1 MKETDLHKYQL
12 ACVQHIIEHPFCGV
26 FVDMG
31 LGKTISTLTA
41 INYLMFD
48 YCEVNSVLVIAPKRV
63 AESVWQEEA
72 EKWEHTKH
80 LRFSKIIGTA
90 KQRIAAVMET
100 KADIYIISR
109 DNVAWLCALYGG
121 GKLPFDMVV
130 VDELSSFK
138 SYKSERFKALRGAR
152 PYLKRLVGLTGTPAP
167 NGLIDL
173 WPQIYLMDRG
183 ERLEKTISRY
193 RERYFR
199 PGQTNGHVVYSYD
212 LMSDSE
218 YLIHKK
224 IEDICISMKA
234 DDYLEMPFRTDNYIK
249 LRMPEAL
256 KKQYDDFEKNKVLDL
271 ISAAET
277 IEQEDENGNSVFV
290 EKPVEVNVV
299 NAAALSNKLL
309 QFANG
314 AIYDEERNVFPIHDI
329 KLEALKEIIEDANGQ
344 SVLVAWTYQFDRDR
358 IVEYLK
364 KYKPR
369 ELKNNKDIED
379 WNAGKIQVML
389 AHPASAGH
397 GLNLQAGGSIIVWF
411 GQTWSLELYQQFN
424 ARLYRQGQQNHVVIN
439 HLILQGTH
447 DEDVIRALKAKDK
460 KQNAL
465 MNSIK
470 AKIDK
475 YKNIC
480 NMGRNGKQ
488 TPVFPEMVKF
498 VNDNVGK
505 VVSSSEILLG
515 KEPGRNSETA
525 YLYKFVKLG
534 YVEPVDDNSFVKDK
548 TASFKVIKEF
558 PKHYNSV
565 MFMDELR
572 VANGYIPDNHK
583 RKVY

>member
-1 MKETDLHKYQL
+1 MKETDLHGYQRATVEFIL
-12 ACVQHIIEHPFCGV
+12 THPYCGV
-26 FVDMG
+26 FLDLG
-31 LGKTISTLTA
+31 LGKTVSTLTA
-41 INYLMFD
+41 VNYLMND
-48 YCEVNSVLVIAPKRV
+48 YCEINSVLVIAPKRV

-72 EKWEHTKH
+72 EKWDHLKH

-193 RERYFR
+193 REKYFR

-234 DDYLEMPFRTDNYIK
+234 NDYLEMPERTDNYIK
-249 LRMPEAL
+249 LKMPEQI

-271 ISAAET
+271 FKP
-277 IEQEDENGNSVFV
+277 EQEYLDNADKWVD
-290 EKPVEVNVV
+290 KPVEINVV

-314 AIYDEERNVFPIHDI
+314 AVYDENRKVFPIHDI

-397 GLNLQAGGSIIVWF
+397 GLNLQAGGSIIIWF

-424 ARLYRQGQQNHVVIN
+424 ARLYRQGQRNHVIIN

-447 DEDVIRALKAKDK
+447 DEDVIRALKNKDK

-465 MNSIK
+465 MDSIK

-475 YKNIC
+475 YKKY
-480 NMGRNGKQ
+480 M
-488 TPVFPEMVKF
+488 
-498 VNDNVGK
+498 
-505 VVSSSEILLG
+505 
-515 KEPGRNSETA
+515 
-525 YLYKFVKLG
+525 
-534 YVEPVDDNSFVKDK
+534 
-548 TASFKVIKEF
+548 
-558 PKHYNSV
+558 
-565 MFMDELR
+565 
-572 VANGYIPDNHK
+572 
-583 RKVY
+583 

>member
-1 MKETDLHKYQL
+1 MKEADLHKYQK
-12 ACVQHIIEHPFCGV
+12 ACVEHIITHPFCGV
-26 FVDMG
+26 FLDMG
-31 LGKTISTLTA
+31 LGKTVSTLTA

-48 YCEVNSVLVIAPKRV
+48 YLEINSVLVIAPKRV

-72 EKWEHTKH
+72 EKWDHLKH
-80 LRFSKIIGTA
+80 LRFSKIIGSA
-90 KQRIAAVMET
+90 KQRISAVMDT

-130 VDELSSFK
+130 IDELSSFK

-193 RERYFR
+193 REKYFR

-234 DDYLEMPFRTDNYIK
+234 NDYLEMPERTDNYIK
-249 LRMPEAL
+249 LKMPEQI

-271 ISAAET
+271 FKP
-277 IEQEDENGNSVFV
+277 EQEYLDNADKWVD
-290 EKPVEVNVV
+290 KPVEINAV

-314 AIYDEERNVFPIHDI
+314 AVYGSDEAVRKVYPVHDI

-344 SVLVAWTYQFDRDR
+344 SVLVAWTFQFDRDR
-358 IVEYLK
+358 IMDYLK

-369 ELKNNKDIED
+369 ELKTNKDIED

-397 GLNLQAGGSIIVWF
+397 GLNLQAGGNLIVWF

-424 ARLYRQGQQNHVVIN
+424 ARLYRQGQKNHVIIN

-447 DEDVIRALKAKDK
+447 DEDVIRALKNKDK

-465 MNSIK
+465 MDSIK

-475 YKNIC
+475 YKKY
-480 NMGRNGKQ
+480 M
-488 TPVFPEMVKF
+488 
-498 VNDNVGK
+498 
-505 VVSSSEILLG
+505 
-515 KEPGRNSETA
+515 
-525 YLYKFVKLG
+525 
-534 YVEPVDDNSFVKDK
+534 
-548 TASFKVIKEF
+548 
-558 PKHYNSV
+558 
-565 MFMDELR
+565 
-572 VANGYIPDNHK
+572 
-583 RKVY
+583 

>member
-12 ACVQHIIEHPFCGV
+12 ACVEHIITHPFCGV
-26 FVDMG
+26 FLEMG
-31 LGKTISTLTA
+31 LGKTVSALTA

-48 YCEVNSVLVIAPKRV
+48 YLEINSVLVIAPKRV

-72 EKWEHTKH
+72 EKWDHLKH

-90 KQRIAAVMET
+90 KQRITAVMET

-109 DNVAWLCALYGG
+109 DNIAWLCALYGG
-121 GKLPFDMVV
+121 GKLPFDMVII
-130 VDELSSFK
+130 DELSSFK

-173 WPQIYLMDRG
+173 WSQIYLMDRG

-199 PGQTNGHVVYSYD
+199 PGQTNGHVVYSYN
-212 LMSDSE
+212 LMDNSE

-224 IEDICISMKA
+224 IEDICISMKS
-234 DDYLEMPFRTDNYIK
+234 DDYLEMPLRTDNYIK
-249 LRMPEAL
+249 LRMPEDI

-271 ISAAET
+271 INTTE
-277 IEQEDENGNSVFV
+277 IVEQKDENGNSTFI
-290 EKPVEVNVV
+290 EKPIEVNVI
-299 NAAALSNKLL
+299 NAVALSNKLL

-358 IVEYLK
+358 IVKYLK
-364 KYKPR
+364 KYNPR
-369 ELKNNKDIED
+369 ELKNNRDIED
-379 WNAGKIQVML
+379 WNNGKIQVML

-397 GLNLQAGGSIIVWF
+397 GLNLQAGGNIIVWF

-424 ARLYRQGQQNHVVIN
+424 ARLYRQGQQNCVVIN
-439 HLILQGTH
+439 HLILQDTH

-465 MNSIK
+465 MDSIK

-475 YKNIC
+475 YK
-480 NMGRNGKQ
+480 
-488 TPVFPEMVKF
+488 KF
-498 VNDNVGK
+498 
-505 VVSSSEILLG
+505 
-515 KEPGRNSETA
+515 
-525 YLYKFVKLG
+525 
-534 YVEPVDDNSFVKDK
+534 
-548 TASFKVIKEF
+548 
-558 PKHYNSV
+558 
-565 MFMDELR
+565 M
-572 VANGYIPDNHK
+572 
-583 RKVY
+583 

>member
-1 MKETDLHKYQL
+1 MLTEANLHNYQK
-12 ACVQHIIEHPFCGV
+12 ACVEHIIAHPYCGV
-26 FVDMG
+26 FLEMG
-31 LGKTISTLTA
+31 LGKTVSTLTA
-41 INYLMFD
+41 VNSLMND

-72 EKWEHTKH
+72 EKWGHLKH
-80 LRFSKIIGTA
+80 LRFSKIIGSV
-90 KQRIAAVMET
+90 KQRISAVMDT

-109 DNVAWLCALYGG
+109 DNIAWLCALYGG

-130 VDELSSFK
+130 IDELSSFK

-199 PGQTNGHVVYSYD
+199 PGQSNGNVVYSYN

-234 DDYLEMPFRTDNYIK
+234 DDYLEMPERTDNYIK
-249 LRMPEAL
+249 LRMPEQI

-271 ISAAET
+271 FKPEHEYLDNA
-277 IEQEDENGNSVFV
+277 NKSV
-290 EKPVEVNVV
+290 EINAV

-314 AIYDEERNVFPIHDI
+314 AVYDENRKVFPIHDI

-344 SVLVAWTYQFDRDR
+344 SVLVAWTFQFDRDR
-358 IVEYLK
+358 IMDYLK

-369 ELKNNKDIED
+369 ELKTNKDIED

-397 GLNLQAGGSIIVWF
+397 GLNLQAGGNLIVWF

-424 ARLYRQGQQNHVVIN
+424 ARLYRQGQRNNVIIN

-447 DEDVIRALKAKDK
+447 DEDVIKALKNKDK
-460 KQNAL
+460 KQSSL
-465 MNSIK
+465 MDSIK

-475 YKNIC
+475 YKKY
-480 NMGRNGKQ
+480 M
-488 TPVFPEMVKF
+488 
-498 VNDNVGK
+498 
-505 VVSSSEILLG
+505 
-515 KEPGRNSETA
+515 
-525 YLYKFVKLG
+525 
-534 YVEPVDDNSFVKDK
+534 
-548 TASFKVIKEF
+548 
-558 PKHYNSV
+558 
-565 MFMDELR
+565 
-572 VANGYIPDNHK
+572 
-583 RKVY
+583 

>member
-1 MKETDLHKYQL
+1 MKETDLHKYQK
-12 ACVQHIIEHPFCGV
+12 ACVEHIITHPFCGV
-26 FVDMG
+26 FLDMG
-31 LGKTISTLTA
+31 LGKTVSTLTA

-48 YCEVNSVLVIAPKRV
+48 YLEINSVLVIAPKRV

-72 EKWEHTKH
+72 EKWDHLKH
-80 LRFSKIIGTA
+80 LSFSKIIGSA
-90 KQRIAAVMET
+90 KQRISAVMDT

-130 VDELSSFK
+130 IDELSSFK

-193 RERYFR
+193 REKYFC

-234 DDYLEMPFRTDNYIK
+234 DDYLEMPERTDNYIK
-249 LRMPEAL
+249 LKMPEQI

-271 ISAAET
+271 FKS
-277 IEQEDENGNSVFV
+277 EQEYLDNADKWVD
-290 EKPVEVNVV
+290 KPVEINAV

-314 AIYDEERNVFPIHDI
+314 AVYDENREVFPIHDI

-344 SVLVAWTYQFDRDR
+344 SVLVAWTFQFDRDR
-358 IVEYLK
+358 IMDYLK

-369 ELKNNKDIED
+369 ELKTNKDIED

-397 GLNLQAGGSIIVWF
+397 GLNLQAGGNLIVWF

-424 ARLYRQGQQNHVVIN
+424 ARLYRQGQKNHVVIN

-447 DEDVIRALKAKDK
+447 DEDVIRALKNKDK
-460 KQNAL
+460 KQNTL

-475 YKNIC
+475 YKKY
-480 NMGRNGKQ
+480 M
-488 TPVFPEMVKF
+488 
-498 VNDNVGK
+498 
-505 VVSSSEILLG
+505 
-515 KEPGRNSETA
+515 
-525 YLYKFVKLG
+525 
-534 YVEPVDDNSFVKDK
+534 
-548 TASFKVIKEF
+548 
-558 PKHYNSV
+558 
-565 MFMDELR
+565 
-572 VANGYIPDNHK
+572 
-583 RKVY
+583 

>member
-1 MKETDLHKYQL
+1 MKETDLHKYQK
-12 ACVQHIIEHPFCGV
+12 ACVEHIITHPFCGV
-26 FVDMG
+26 FLDMG
-31 LGKTISTLTA
+31 LGKTVSTLTA

-48 YCEVNSVLVIAPKRV
+48 YLEINSALVIAPKRV

-72 EKWEHTKH
+72 EKWDHLKH
-80 LRFSKIIGTA
+80 LSFSKIIGSA
-90 KQRIAAVMET
+90 KQRISAVMDT

-130 VDELSSFK
+130 IDELSSFK

-193 RERYFR
+193 REKYFR

-224 IEDICISMKA
+224 IKDICISMKA
-234 DDYLEMPFRTDNYIK
+234 NDYLEMPERTDNYIK
-249 LRMPEAL
+249 LKMPEQI

-271 ISAAET
+271 FKS
-277 IEQEDENGNSVFV
+277 EQEYLDNADKWVD
-290 EKPVEVNVV
+290 KPVEINAV

-314 AIYDEERNVFPIHDI
+314 AVYDENRKVFPIHDI

-344 SVLVAWTYQFDRDR
+344 SVLVAWTFQFDRDR
-358 IVEYLK
+358 IMDYLK

-369 ELKNNKDIED
+369 ELKTNKDIED

-397 GLNLQAGGSIIVWF
+397 GLNLQAGGNLIVWF

-424 ARLYRQGQQNHVVIN
+424 ARLYRQGQKNHVIIN

-447 DEDVIRALKAKDK
+447 DEDVIRALKSKDK

-465 MNSIK
+465 MDSIK

-475 YKNIC
+475 YKKY
-480 NMGRNGKQ
+480 M
-488 TPVFPEMVKF
+488 
-498 VNDNVGK
+498 
-505 VVSSSEILLG
+505 
-515 KEPGRNSETA
+515 
-525 YLYKFVKLG
+525 
-534 YVEPVDDNSFVKDK
+534 
-548 TASFKVIKEF
+548 
-558 PKHYNSV
+558 
-565 MFMDELR
+565 
-572 VANGYIPDNHK
+572 
-583 RKVY
+583 

>member
-1 MKETDLHKYQL
+1 MKETDLHKYQK
-12 ACVQHIIEHPFCGV
+12 ACVEHIITHPFCGV
-26 FVDMG
+26 FLDMG
-31 LGKTISTLTA
+31 LGKTVSTLTA

-48 YCEVNSVLVIAPKRV
+48 YLEINSVLVIAPKRV

-72 EKWEHTKH
+72 EKWDHLKH
-80 LRFSKIIGTA
+80 LRFSKIIGPA
-90 KQRIAAVMET
+90 KQRISAVMDT

-130 VDELSSFK
+130 IDELSSFK

-193 RERYFR
+193 REKYFR

-234 DDYLEMPFRTDNYIK
+234 DDYLEMPERTDNYIK
-249 LRMPEAL
+249 LKMPEQI

-271 ISAAET
+271 FKS
-277 IEQEDENGNSVFV
+277 EQEYLDNADKWVD
-290 EKPVEVNVV
+290 KPVEINAV

-314 AIYDEERNVFPIHDI
+314 AVYDENRKVFPIHDI
-329 KLEALKEIIEDANGQ
+329 KLEVLKEIIEDANDQ
-344 SVLVAWTYQFDRDR
+344 SVLVAWTFQFDRDR
-358 IVEYLK
+358 IMDYLK

-369 ELKNNKDIED
+369 ELKTNKDIED

-397 GLNLQAGGSIIVWF
+397 GLNLQAGGNLIVWF

-424 ARLYRQGQQNHVVIN
+424 ARLYRQGQKNHVIIN

-447 DEDVIRALKAKDK
+447 DEDVIRALKSKDK

-465 MNSIK
+465 MDSIK

-475 YKNIC
+475 YKKY
-480 NMGRNGKQ
+480 M
-488 TPVFPEMVKF
+488 
-498 VNDNVGK
+498 
-505 VVSSSEILLG
+505 
-515 KEPGRNSETA
+515 
-525 YLYKFVKLG
+525 
-534 YVEPVDDNSFVKDK
+534 
-548 TASFKVIKEF
+548 
-558 PKHYNSV
+558 
-565 MFMDELR
+565 
-572 VANGYIPDNHK
+572 
-583 RKVY
+583 

>member
-1 MKETDLHKYQL
+1 MKETDLHKYQK
-12 ACVQHIIEHPFCGV
+12 ACVEHIITHPFCGV
-26 FVDMG
+26 FLDMG
-31 LGKTISTLTA
+31 LGKTVSTLTA

-48 YCEVNSVLVIAPKRV
+48 YLEINSVLVIAPKRV

-72 EKWEHTKH
+72 EKWDHLKH
-80 LRFSKIIGTA
+80 LHFSKIIGSA
-90 KQRIAAVMET
+90 KQRISAVMDT

-130 VDELSSFK
+130 IDELSSFK

-193 RERYFR
+193 REKYFR

-234 DDYLEMPFRTDNYIK
+234 DDYLEMPERTDNYIK
-249 LRMPEAL
+249 LKMPEQI

-271 ISAAET
+271 FKS
-277 IEQEDENGNSVFV
+277 EQEYLDNADKRVD
-290 EKPVEVNVV
+290 KPVEINAV

-314 AIYDEERNVFPIHDI
+314 AMYDENRKVFPIHDI

-344 SVLVAWTYQFDRDR
+344 SVLVAWTFQFDRDR
-358 IVEYLK
+358 IMDYLK

-369 ELKNNKDIED
+369 ELKTNKDIED

-397 GLNLQAGGSIIVWF
+397 GLNLQAGGNLIVWF

-424 ARLYRQGQQNHVVIN
+424 ARLYRQGQKNHVIIN

-447 DEDVIRALKAKDK
+447 DEDVIRALKNKDK

-475 YKNIC
+475 YKKY
-480 NMGRNGKQ
+480 M
-488 TPVFPEMVKF
+488 
-498 VNDNVGK
+498 
-505 VVSSSEILLG
+505 
-515 KEPGRNSETA
+515 
-525 YLYKFVKLG
+525 
-534 YVEPVDDNSFVKDK
+534 
-548 TASFKVIKEF
+548 
-558 PKHYNSV
+558 
-565 MFMDELR
+565 
-572 VANGYIPDNHK
+572 
-583 RKVY
+583 

>member
-1 MKETDLHKYQL
+1 MLTERNLHGYQR
-12 ACVQHIIEHPFCGV
+12 ATVEFIITHPYCGV
-26 FVDMG
+26 FLDLG
-31 LGKTISTLTA
+31 LGKTVSTLTA

-48 YCEVNSVLVIAPKRV
+48 YLEINSVLVIAPKRV

-72 EKWEHTKH
+72 EKWDHLKH
-80 LRFSKIIGTA
+80 LRFSKIIGTQ
-90 KQRIAAVMET
+90 KQRIYAITET

-109 DNVAWLCALYGG
+109 DNIAWLCAMYGG

-199 PGQTNGHVVYSYD
+199 PGQTNGHVVYSYN
-212 LMSDSE
+212 LMDDSE
-218 YLIHKK
+218 KFIHKK

-249 LRMPEAL
+249 LRMPDDL

-271 ISAAET
+271 IKP
-277 IEQEDENGNSVFV
+277 EQEYLEGVDKWVD
-290 EKPVEVNVV
+290 KPVEVNVV

-314 AIYDEERNVFPIHDI
+314 AIYDEDKNVFPIHDI
-329 KLEALKEIIEDANGQ
+329 KLDALKEIIEDANGQ

-358 IVEYLK
+358 ILEHLK
-364 KYKPR
+364 SYKPR
-369 ELKNNKDIED
+369 ELKTNRDIED

-397 GLNLQAGGSIIVWF
+397 GLNLQAGGNIIVWF

-424 ARLYRQGQQNHVVIN
+424 ARLYRQGQQKGVIVH
-439 HLILQGTH
+439 HLIMKGTH
-447 DEDVIRALKAKDK
+447 DEDVIQALKAKDR

-465 MNSIK
+465 MDSIK

-475 YKNIC
+475 YK
-480 NMGRNGKQ
+480 
-488 TPVFPEMVKF
+488 KF
-498 VNDNVGK
+498 
-505 VVSSSEILLG
+505 
-515 KEPGRNSETA
+515 
-525 YLYKFVKLG
+525 
-534 YVEPVDDNSFVKDK
+534 
-548 TASFKVIKEF
+548 
-558 PKHYNSV
+558 
-565 MFMDELR
+565 M
-572 VANGYIPDNHK
+572 
-583 RKVY
+583 

>member
-1 MKETDLHKYQL
+1 MKETDLHKYQK
-12 ACVQHIIEHPFCGV
+12 ACVEHIITHPFCGV
-26 FVDMG
+26 FLDMG
-31 LGKTISTLTA
+31 LGKTVSTLTA

-48 YCEVNSVLVIAPKRV
+48 YLEINSVLVIAPKRV

-72 EKWEHTKH
+72 EKWDHLKH
-80 LRFSKIIGTA
+80 LSFSKIIGSA
-90 KQRIAAVMET
+90 KQRISAVMDT

-130 VDELSSFK
+130 IDELSSFK

-193 RERYFR
+193 REKYFR

-224 IEDICISMKA
+224 IGDICISMKA
-234 DDYLEMPFRTDNYIK
+234 NDYLEMPERTDNYIK
-249 LRMPEAL
+249 LKMPEQI

-271 ISAAET
+271 FKS
-277 IEQEDENGNSVFV
+277 EQEYLDNADKWVD
-290 EKPVEVNVV
+290 KPVEINTV

-314 AIYDEERNVFPIHDI
+314 AVYDENRKVFPIHDI

-344 SVLVAWTYQFDRDR
+344 SVLVAWTFQFDRDR
-358 IVEYLK
+358 IMDYLK

-369 ELKNNKDIED
+369 ELKTNKDIED

-397 GLNLQAGGSIIVWF
+397 GLNLQAGGNLIVWF

-424 ARLYRQGQQNHVVIN
+424 ARLYRQGQKNHVIIN

-447 DEDVIRALKAKDK
+447 DEDVIRALKSKDK

-465 MNSIK
+465 MDSIK

-475 YKNIC
+475 YKKY
-480 NMGRNGKQ
+480 M
-488 TPVFPEMVKF
+488 
-498 VNDNVGK
+498 
-505 VVSSSEILLG
+505 
-515 KEPGRNSETA
+515 
-525 YLYKFVKLG
+525 
-534 YVEPVDDNSFVKDK
+534 
-548 TASFKVIKEF
+548 
-558 PKHYNSV
+558 
-565 MFMDELR
+565 
-572 VANGYIPDNHK
+572 
-583 RKVY
+583 